1 MSVSAY
7 PGLFSLV
14 ATQYI
19 MLMKFLRSS
28 VAIPSEMEFA
38 FVNASIADLNGLNAA
53 KLLSMCK
60 MLKAQ
65 YEYVKH
71 IIYAQLSN
79 ETPSNDETL
88 CLTISEALAIF

>member
-1 MSVSAY
+1 MITWECMNKSVGITLRPLSCSVNA
-7 PGLFSLV
+7 PPNFASDTPRTNFFNFLGKF
-14 ATQYI
+14 

-60 MLKAQ
+60 MLKASH
-65 YEYVKH
+65 Y
-71 IIYAQLSN
+71 L
-79 ETPSNDETL
+79 
-88 CLTISEALAIF
+88 